1 MAGGKKRSGSKG
13 KSKAAGGG
21 GNKAAKTSYRVKFR
35 MLARSGRSAGGS
47 SVVVEEGATVDEVRE
62 KISQEHNI
70 GLAGM
75 KMKDGKGRTR
85 KGNERKKGDRRK
97 VVDCLLQY

>member
-1 MAGGKKRSGSKG
+1 M
-13 KSKAAGGG
+13 
-21 GNKAAKTSYRVKFR
+21 
-35 MLARSGRSAGGS
+35 GGS
-47 SVVVEEGATVDEVRE
+47 RVVVEEGATVDEVRE

-85 KGNERKKGDRRK
+85 KGNERMKKKGDRRK